1 MGGEGLSDQDEDH
14 EVPLLEYQ
22 HASPQSPS
30 SSSSKHFK
38 RTGSYWTAIAHVLT
52 AVIGSGVLSLAWSTA
67 QLGWIAGPIALF
79 SLAGIT
85 LVSVSLLSD
94 CYRSPDP
101 EFGVIRNRSY
111 TMAVKYYL
119 GKQTLIEIMPT
130 YSSSFF
136 EIDIYLMTSFNFLA
150 NVPTL
155 FPFIF
160 FS

>member
-1 MGGEGLSDQDEDH
+1 MGGEGLSDQDDDH
-14 EVPLLEYQ
+14 EVPLLEHQ

-30 SSSSKHFK
+30 SSSEHFK
-38 RTGSYWTAIAHVLT
+38 RTGSYWTAIAHIIT

-67 QLGWIAGPIALF
+67 QLGWIAGPLALF

-101 EFGVIRNRSY
+101 EFGIIRNRSY

-119 GKQTLIEIMPT
+119 GKKSVLWCGVIQQT
-130 YSSSFF
+130 
-136 EIDIYLMTSFNFLA
+136 YLYGTGIAYVITAATSMRYLS
-150 NVPTL
+150 PL
-155 FPFIF
+155 YQ
-160 FS
+160 

>member
-1 MGGEGLSDQDEDH
+1 MGGELSDQDEDH

-22 HASPQSPS
+22 HASPLSPS
-30 SSSSKHFK
+30 SSSEHFK
-38 RTGSYWTAIAHVLT
+38 RTGSYWTAIAHVIT

-67 QLGWIAGPIALF
+67 QLGWIAGPLALF

-111 TMAVKYYL
+111 TQAVKYYL
-119 GKQTLIEIMPT
+119 GKKSLLWCGLFQQTYMYGTGIAYVITAATSMR
-130 YSSSFF
+130 
-136 EIDIYLMTSFNFLA
+136 YLSPLYQ
-150 NVPTL
+150 
-155 FPFIF
+155 
-160 FS
+160 